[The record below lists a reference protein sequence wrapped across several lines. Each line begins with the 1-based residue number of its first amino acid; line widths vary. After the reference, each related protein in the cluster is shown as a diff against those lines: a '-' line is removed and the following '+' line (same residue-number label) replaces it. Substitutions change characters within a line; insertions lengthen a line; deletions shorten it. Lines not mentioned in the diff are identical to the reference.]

1 MLNYSVPNQSSKATS
16 KTKSKTT
23 CKFLFNKKQPKNGLL
38 IRKLSQDQS
47 FA

>member
-1 MLNYSVPNQSSKATS
+1 MLTYGIPHQSKAT

-23 CKFLFNKKQPKNGLL
+23 GKFLFNNKLQPKNCVVVK
-38 IRKLSQDQS
+38 KLSQDQS